1 MFTLTVQE
9 TFSAAHIL
17 DSSYSE
23 ECQELHGHNWKV
35 TLSVFSE
42 KLNKDG
48 MVVDFKLIKER
59 FKRICASLDH
69 KLIVPV
75 SLVSYPVL
83 PDEKDC
89 FVFKIITKN
98 MEIIVKEP
106 SKVFVFSYNP
116 TAEIIANFIAE
127 NIKWYLDV
135 NVFEVSI
142 EETEN
147 NKCTYI
153 PNKGDKEG

>member
-35 TLSVFSE
+35 TLSIFSE

-48 MVVDFKLIKER
+48 MVIDFKLIKER
-59 FKRICASLDH
+59 FKRTCSIFDH

-75 SLVSYPVL
+75 SLISYPVI
-83 PDEKDC
+83 PNEKQKQA
-89 FVFKIITKN
+89 FRIKTKS
-98 MEIIVKEP
+98 MEIFVKDP

-116 TAEIIANFIAE
+116 TAEILAEYIAE
-127 NIKWYLDV
+127 HIAGHLGV

-153 PNKGDKEG
+153 PNKGDKER